1 MDTVFPITKAKGILL
16 DLIRR
21 AKEEGEVFTLTKHG
35 EPEGVIMSYDEY
47 ESLKETLD
55 ILSDKKLMRKIK
67 KGLKEEEKGKF
78 LTHSEVFGDE
88 T

>member
-1 MDTVFPITKAKGILL
+1 
-16 DLIRR
+16 
-21 AKEEGEVFTLTKHG
+21 
-35 EPEGVIMSYDEY
+35 MSYDEY

-67 KGLKEEEKGKF
+67 KGLKEEKKGKL

-88 T
+88 I

>member
-67 KGLKEEEKGKF
+67 KGLKEEKGKL

-88 T
+88 I